1 MPVIIQNII
10 FTEFLWRSSK
20 TVFPKVQVLDAYN
33 TINFILLVISSQICH
48 ISNKKGLSADENEN
62 KTKQNPELLST
73 IPNTQAA
80 PELGRIFQTE

>member
-1 MPVIIQNII
+1 MH
-10 FTEFLWRSSK
+10 
-20 TVFPKVQVLDAYN
+20 
-33 TINFILLVISSQICH
+33 TIPLTLFYLVISSQICH